1 MHVIQYPYLRKRD
14 RGSGEGR
21 CEIVISERETWE
33 ESQATLRH
41 LVERLGLAIVRRIEG
56 PDAWLWDVQSEAGTF
71 IVGYDDFP
79 CETTLYASEP
89 RDDAAVERIFADLV
103 RRQ

>member
-1 MHVIQYPYLRKRD
+1 VHVIQYPYLRKRD

-71 IVGYDDFP
+71 IVGYDD
-79 CETTLYASEP
+79 S
-89 RDDAAVERIFADLV
+89 V
-103 RRQ
+103 